1 MNGSGQKYL
10 SGLKRYM
17 KDEAEK
23 RKYEFNESEW
33 TTKTNPINL
42 TPQQGK
48 KNFVDCGVF
57 TTMFADFIT
66 DNLPLSFEERDID
79 LFRRRICAA
88 VLQGTIDYPLLHVET
103 FI

>member
-1 MNGSGQKYL
+1 MSGTGQKYL
-10 SGLKRYM
+10 NALKQYM

-23 RKYEFNESEW
+23 RKCEFNESEW

-42 TPQQGK
+42 TPQQGD

-66 DNLPLSFEERDID
+66 DNLPLGFHERDIL
-79 LFRRRICAA
+79 LFRR
-88 VLQGTIDYPLLHVET
+88 
-103 FI
+103 